1 MTKKSELLINVVIAE
16 QAKVAVSL
24 TQNGAEV
31 GCSSECIG
39 AHGQMTSGEKAESTL
54 SVSIK
59 WNVVSPYLPIT
70 TWKVSREG
78 R

>member
-16 QAKVAVSL
+16 QAKVAVRPDP
-24 TQNGAEV
+24 NGAEV

-59 WNVVSPYLPIT
+59 WNVVSRIFP
-70 TWKVSREG
+70 
-78 R
+78 

>member
-1 MTKKSELLINVVIAE
+1 MTKKSELLVNVVIANRP
-16 QAKVAVSL
+16 KLLSGL

-39 AHGQMTSGEKAESTL
+39 THGRMTSGEKAESML

-70 TWKVSREG
+70 VWKVSREG